1 MKWKLLFF
9 LLLIP
14 IDLLAIKLMVCYID
28 PPSLNPVLKTVEVE
42 GDNLILKLF
51 DILASPPQD
60 LMSFVPKGVLRAYF
74 IVDDIL
80 ILDLDKGKL
89 KNMDFL
95 SERYFIHTVLY
106 TIFNNLKTV
115 NVVYFT
121 INGERRRV
129 LANYVD
135 IRYGF
140 PRRIWKEWPVK
151 KVK

>member
-1 MKWKLLFF
+1 MRWKLLL

-14 IDLLAIKLMVCYID
+14 IDLLAMKLMVCYID
-28 PPSLNPVLKTVEVE
+28 PVSLNPVLKTVEME

-60 LMSFVPKGVLRAYF
+60 LMSFVPQGVLRAYF
-74 IVDDIL
+74 IVDNIM
-80 ILDLDKGKL
+80 ILDLDEEKL

-121 INGERRRV
+121 INEERRRV

-140 PRRIWKEWPVK
+140 PRRIWEEWPVK
-151 KVK
+151 RMK

>member
-1 MKWKLLFF
+1 MRWKLLL

-14 IDLLAIKLMVCYID
+14 IDLLAMKLMVCYID
-28 PPSLNPVLKTVEVE
+28 PVSLNPVLKTVEVE
-42 GDNLILKLF
+42 GDNFILKLF

-60 LMSFVPKGVLRAYF
+60 LMSFVPQGVLRAYF
-74 IVDDIL
+74 IVDNIM
-80 ILDLDKGKL
+80 ILDLDEEKL
-89 KNMDFL
+89 ENMDFL

-121 INGERRRV
+121 INEERRRV

-140 PRRIWKEWPVK
+140 PRRIWEEWPVK
-151 KVK
+151 RMK

>member
-1 MKWKLLFF
+1 MRWKLLL

-14 IDLLAIKLMVCYID
+14 IDLLAMKLMICYID
-28 PPSLNPVLKTVEVE
+28 PVSLNPVLKTVEVE
-42 GDNLILKLF
+42 GDNFILKLF

-60 LMSFVPKGVLRAYF
+60 LMSFVPQGVLRAYF
-74 IVDDIL
+74 IVDNIM
-80 ILDLDKGKL
+80 ILDLDEEKL
-89 KNMDFL
+89 ENMDFL

-121 INGERRRV
+121 INEERRRV

-140 PRRIWKEWPVK
+140 PRRIWEEWPVK
-151 KVK
+151 RMK

>member
-1 MKWKLLFF
+1 MRWKLLL

-14 IDLLAIKLMVCYID
+14 IDLLAMKLMVCYID
-28 PPSLNPVLKTVEVE
+28 PVSLNPVLKTVEME

-60 LMSFVPKGVLRAYF
+60 LMSFVPQGVLRAYF
-74 IVDDIL
+74 IVDNIM
-80 ILDLDKGKL
+80 ILDLDEEKL
-89 KNMDFL
+89 ENMDFL

-121 INGERRRV
+121 INEERRRV

-140 PRRIWKEWPVK
+140 PRRIWEEWPVK
-151 KVK
+151 RMK

>member
-1 MKWKLLFF
+1 MRWKLLL

-14 IDLLAIKLMVCYID
+14 IDLLAMKLMICYID
-28 PPSLNPVLKTVEVE
+28 PVSLNPVLKTVEVE
-42 GDNLILKLF
+42 GDNFILKLF

-60 LMSFVPKGVLRAYF
+60 LMSFVPQGVLRAYF
-74 IVDDIL
+74 IVDNIM
-80 ILDLDKGKL
+80 ILDLDEEKL

-121 INGERRRV
+121 INEERRRV

-140 PRRIWKEWPVK
+140 PRRIWEEWPVK
-151 KVK
+151 RMK